1 MYRGLIFRNMIQ
13 KAITVR
19 QPYAWLIVNGFK
31 TVENRSEHESR
42 WSFRGPLAIHA
53 GKARVPDE
61 VYVRCCKKLG
71 RKIPKDE
78 LHLGGIVGIAELID
92 IVDDYRS
99 KWFSGPFGLVLR
111 NARPIEFI
119 PFSGQLGLWNLPTRL
134 RRRLARV

>member
-53 GKARVPDE
+53 GKA
-61 VYVRCCKKLG
+61 G
-71 RKIPKDE
+71 
-78 LHLGGIVGIAELID
+78 A
-92 IVDDYRS
+92 
-99 KWFSGPFGLVLR
+99 
-111 NARPIEFI
+111 
-119 PFSGQLGLWNLPTRL
+119 
-134 RRRLARV
+134 